1 MSAFVQALVGLLAIT
16 NPLTKGPI
24 FAGIVEVEVHVLR
37 EVPIGVSPVGGRR
50 PKKGE
55 RAVVVGFNGPAAD
68 GAWRGPSGSP
78 CVCAERHRP
87 GVG

>member
-1 MSAFVQALVGLLAIT
+1 MFRQHRELELLLARR
-16 NPLTKGPI
+16 
-24 FAGIVEVEVHVLR
+24 FAVEVEVHVLR
-37 EVPIGVSPVGGRR
+37 GVPIGVSPVGGRR